1 MSNGAETRT
10 RRSQEKIIGAAEVA
24 FLEHGYLGTS
34 MDAVAELAGVSK
46 QTVYSNF
53 GSKEALFL
61 RVVHEMTGG
70 AAETLFENDQSVEYP
85 DSVEDFFYAA
95 SVAQLSVVMT
105 SRLMRLRRMVIG
117 EVERFPE
124 LGRELHRTGPKPS
137 INKFARAIRHYQA
150 SADLRACDPLTA
162 AKQFNWLLM
171 GEPVNSAMLL
181 GDDGLP
187 SGSEIR
193 HHAQACVDLFLS
205 AYACRMK

>member
-1 MSNGAETRT
+1 MPNGATTRT
-10 RRSQEKIIGAAEVA
+10 RRSQEKILGAAEAA
-24 FLEHGYLGTS
+24 FLEHGYLCTS
-34 MDAVAELAGVSK
+34 MDAVADLAGVSK

-85 DSVEDFFYAA
+85 DSVADYFYSA

-124 LGRELHRTGPKPS
+124 LGRELHRSGPKPS
-137 INKFARAIRHYQA
+137 IDKFARAIRRYQA
-150 SADLRACDPLTA
+150 SGALKSGDPMKA
-162 AKQFNWLLM
+162 AKHYNWLLM

-187 SGSEIR
+187 TKSEIAK
-193 HHAQACVDLFLS
+193 HAKDCVDLFLS
-205 AYACRMK
+205 AYASGNR

>member
-10 RRSQEKIIGAAEVA
+10 RRSQEKIIGAAEAA
-24 FLEHGYLGTS
+24 FLKHGYLGTS

-105 SRLMRLRRMVIG
+105 SRLMRLPPHGHRRSRALSGIG
-117 EVERFPE
+117 AGVAP
-124 LGRELHRTGPKPS
+124 HRTKTL
-137 INKFARAIRHYQA
+137 NQ
-150 SADLRACDPLTA
+150 
-162 AKQFNWLLM
+162 
-171 GEPVNSAMLL
+171 
-181 GDDGLP
+181 
-187 SGSEIR
+187 
-193 HHAQACVDLFLS
+193 
-205 AYACRMK
+205 